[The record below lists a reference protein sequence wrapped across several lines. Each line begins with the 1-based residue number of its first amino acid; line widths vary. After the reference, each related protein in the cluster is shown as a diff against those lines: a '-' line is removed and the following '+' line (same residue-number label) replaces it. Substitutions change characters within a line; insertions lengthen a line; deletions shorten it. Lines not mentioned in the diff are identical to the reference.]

1 MFPKSIAGGW
11 ANTFCYNSW
20 QNRKALS
27 LIFAAKEPEMER
39 SIIHMDL
46 DSFFVSVERKLDSS
60 LLGKPVIIGGTSD
73 RGVVASCSYE
83 ARQFGVHSAMPSVRA
98 RQLCPQAIF
107 VKGDMS
113 MYSKYSRE
121 VTEIIKAE
129 SPEYE
134 KASIDE
140 HYIDITGMD
149 KYVKHSLLWT
159 KELRDRIVKETGLP
173 ISFGLSSNKTVSKIA
188 TGQFK
193 PNGEGYIPPGTE
205 KAFLAP
211 LSISKIPGLG
221 KKTYALL
228 SSKGIEKIETL
239 QKMSLQALHNILGE
253 HGSSIWRKANGIH
266 FSPIEQHWE
275 QTSMSTETTFEK
287 DSTDKA
293 MMERILI
300 SMVNE
305 LGYDLRKMG
314 KITGCVTVKLKHANF
329 ESHTYQASIP
339 YTASD
344 HSILEKV
351 KELFYRN
358 YKGEVMIRLIGVK
371 FSNLILGSQQTNL
384 FEDTEEKTNLYSAL
398 DKIRERFGSDLIMP
412 ACGQLRTEKL
422 ARQELRKQ
430 EKEAAA
436 EKRRAADKASEKTS
450 FKK

>member
-1 MFPKSIAGGW
+1 
-11 ANTFCYNSW
+11 
-20 QNRKALS
+20 
-27 LIFAAKEPEMER
+27 MER

-60 LLGKPVIIGGTSD
+60 LLGKPVIIGGSSD

-83 ARQFGVHSAMPSVRA
+83 ARQFGVHSAMPSARA

-107 VKGDMS
+107 VKGDMA

-159 KELRDRIVKETGLP
+159 KELRDKIVTETGLP
-173 ISFGLSSNKTVSKIA
+173 ISFGLSCNKTVSKIA

-193 PNGEGYIPPGTE
+193 PNGEGYVPPGTE
-205 KAFLAP
+205 KEFLAP

-228 SSKGIEKIETL
+228 SGKGIEKIETL
-239 QKMSLQALHNILGE
+239 QKMSLQALQNILGE
-253 HGSSIWRKANGIH
+253 HGSSIWKKANGIN

-275 QTSMSTETTFEK
+275 QTSMSTETTFER

-300 SMVNE
+300 GMVDE
-305 LGYDLRKMG
+305 LGYDLRKME
-314 KITGCVTVKLKHANF
+314 KITGCVTLKLKYSNF
-329 ESHTYQASIP
+329 ESHTFQASIP
-339 YTASD
+339 YTSSD
-344 HSILEKV
+344 HTILEKI
-351 KELFYRN
+351 KELFYKN
-358 YKGEVMIRLIGVK
+358 YKGDVWIRLIGVR
-371 FSNLILGSQQTNL
+371 FSNLISGSQQTNL
-384 FEDTEEKTNLYSAL
+384 FEDTEERANLYTAL
-398 DKIRERFGSDLIMP
+398 DKIRSRFGSDLIMP
-412 ACGQLRTEKL
+412 ACGQLRTERLAKL
-422 ARQELRKQ
+422 EKRKQ
-430 EKEAAA
+430 EKLEAA
-436 EKRRAADKASEKTS
+436 EKRKAEASKESQHSPKS
-450 FKK
+450 K